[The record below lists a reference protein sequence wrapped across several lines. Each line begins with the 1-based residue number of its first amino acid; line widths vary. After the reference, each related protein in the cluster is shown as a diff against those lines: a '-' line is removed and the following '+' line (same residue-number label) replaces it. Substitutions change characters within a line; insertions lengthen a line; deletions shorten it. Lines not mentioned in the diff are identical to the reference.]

1 MGDGKK
7 WICENI
13 IKKFHQVSELEL
25 EQRLAE
31 LWELLVQDKSQF
43 QSSQKL
49 LVPVKSES
57 PLLQPKRRAR

>member
-7 WICENI
+7 WACENI
-13 IKKFHQVSELEL
+13 IKKFHQVSELEIQ
-25 EQRLAE
+25 QRLAE

-57 PLLQPKRRAR
+57 PLLQSKRRAR

>member
-1 MGDGKK
+1 MGNKK
-7 WICENI
+7 WTCENVI
-13 IKKFHQVSELEL
+13 RRLNKISDIEL